1 MTEATTELQEGQTAP
16 IEGAEGQPNADTNQA
31 TEATA
36 PDPYEELARDA
47 GWSPKEEW
55 KGDPDK
61 WRDPREFIKYGMKR
75 SRESADELRGLKQSV
90 SQIGKTAEVLQR
102 RAVEEARREAEARFA
117 SAVENKDHEG
127 ARAAREELTR
137 IDMPAQDPGP
147 LPEVG
152 DFMTR
157 NSSWFGSN
165 RAATALAQSITAQLA
180 AQNVSPADQ
189 LKAAEEAVKAD
200 FPHLFGNARQPAKA
214 PASVNAPASRAAQT
228 TARPKGFS
236 DLPAEAQKAG
246 QDFLKRGM
254 VKTLDDYAKV
264 YLEENA

>member
-1 MTEATTELQEGQTAP
+1 MTEATTELQEDQPTPIEGEDGQTASV
-16 IEGAEGQPNADTNQA
+16 EQPTQA
-31 TEATA
+31 A

-75 SRESADELRGLKQSV
+75 SRESADELRGLKQQV
-90 SQIGKTAEVLQR
+90 GQIGKTAEVLQR
-102 RAVEEARREAEARFA
+102 RAVEDARREAEARFA
-117 SAVENKDHEG
+117 TAVENKDHEG
-127 ARAAREELTR
+127 ARAAREELGR
-137 IDMPAQDPGP
+137 IEAPQPAGP
-147 LPEVG
+147 VPEVG

-157 NSSWFGSN
+157 HAAWFGSN

-180 AQNVSPADQ
+180 AQNVSPAEQ
-189 LKAAEEAVKAD
+189 LRAAEDAVKAD
-200 FPHLFGNARQPAKA
+200 FPHLFGGARQQAKA
-214 PASVNAPASRAAQT
+214 PASVSAPASRTAQT
-228 TARPKGFS
+228 TSRPKGFN

>member
-1 MTEATTELQEGQTAP
+1 MTEATTEMQDAQTAP
-16 IEGAEGQPNADTNQA
+16 IEGGDSQVTTEP
-31 TEATA
+31 TEATQA
-36 PDPYEELARDA
+36 AADPYEELARDA

-55 KGDPDK
+55 KGDPEK

-75 SRESADELRGLKQSV
+75 SRESADELRGLKQQV
-90 SQIGKTAEVLQR
+90 GQIGKAAEVLQR
-102 RAVEEARREAEARFA
+102 RAVEDARREAEARFA
-117 SAVENKDHEG
+117 SAVENKDHEA
-127 ARAAREELTR
+127 ARAAREELGR
-137 IDMPAQDPGP
+137 IDTPQQSGP
-147 LPEVG
+147 IPEVG

-157 NSSWFGSN
+157 NASWFGSN

-180 AQNVSPADQ
+180 AQNVSPAEQ
-189 LKAAEEAVKAD
+189 LRAAEDAVKAD
-200 FPHLFGNARQPAKA
+200 FPHLFGGTRQQVKA
-214 PASVNAPASRAAQT
+214 PASVSAPGSRAAQT
-228 TARPKGFS
+228 TSRPKAFS